1 MQDHGNNHK
10 YCRKADRC
18 KHFRIRKYLQVILE
32 AYKFIDTLIPARIL
46 ILKKLF
52 FTVIRMGYTVV
63 KPLIS
68 TTGRIKSHGI
78 HFIVFLLIVME
89 LSSLFIKQ
97 CKADF
102 YLCFTLLFFFISFT
116 YTYLPHPEPSCRTH
130 QL

>member
-32 AYKFIDTLIPARIL
+32 AYKFIDTCKDTDIKEAVFHSHQNGIYCCKASDQYNRQDQ
-46 ILKKLF
+46 
-52 FTVIRMGYTVV
+52 
-63 KPLIS
+63 KPWYPLHS
-68 TTGRIKSHGI
+68 
-78 HFIVFLLIVME
+78 FLLIVME

-102 YLCFTLLFFFISFT
+102 YLCFTLLFFYIFYLYIST
-116 YTYLPHPEPSCRTH
+116 TS
-130 QL
+130 